1 MRSRCGTSTA
11 FFSVQRVCAVLMLL
25 LSLLLL
31 FSCRVA
37 TDAVAA
43 AVTMQGAGGGGG
55 GIDAGERHVDVT
67 RSSSRRL
74 QGARES

>member
-1 MRSRCGTSTA
+1 
-11 FFSVQRVCAVLMLL
+11 
-25 LSLLLL
+25 
-31 FSCRVA
+31 
-37 TDAVAA
+37 
-43 AVTMQGAGGGGG
+43 VTMQGAGGGGG